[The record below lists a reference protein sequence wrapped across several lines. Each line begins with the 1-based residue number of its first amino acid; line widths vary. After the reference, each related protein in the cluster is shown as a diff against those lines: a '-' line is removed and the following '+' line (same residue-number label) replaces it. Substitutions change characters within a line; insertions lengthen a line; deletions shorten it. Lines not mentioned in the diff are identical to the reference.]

1 MDTERGTARNV
12 LKLHRWISVLVFVT
26 LFFLPLH
33 FHAASA
39 LTSQITKDC
48 TCLHG
53 TRTQLGLVADA
64 IQSAPALHFYLEP
77 SIEPQCFS
85 QVVADLSSIRAP
97 PVL

>member
-1 MDTERGTARNV
+1 
-12 LKLHRWISVLVFVT
+12 
-26 LFFLPLH
+26 
-33 FHAASA
+33 
-39 LTSQITKDC
+39 
-48 TCLHG
+48 
-53 TRTQLGLVADA
+53 LVADA